1 MQTVKDALRE
11 IRRYPSAIAGLL
23 IVLMLVVLSIYV
35 VIAIPYREAITLW
48 RGGEGTW
55 RSLPRTVPP
64 AWINTFRSQK
74 LPETIDLD
82 SRKGAAE
89 RQETPLGEGKSV
101 TLLYTFDYQA
111 DDFPREINIFFET
124 SYKERAP
131 FASIT
136 WYTPDGR
143 EIAIADLGPAGR
155 FHQLPLRSGRQ
166 TVAENP
172 ATGWGCAA
180 GGGALCG
187 AQSPGEPAP
196 PEGDVSGEDSGHRV

>member
-143 EIAIADLGPAGR
+143 EIAIADLALQAGSTSYR
-155 FHQLPLRSGRQ
+155 FAQDDKLLRRIRRQ
-166 TVAENP
+166 VGDVPPEVGLFVAPNPPENP
-172 ATGWGCAA
+172 RP
-180 GGGALCG
+180 L
-187 AQSPGEPAP
+187 
-196 PEGDVSGEDSGHRV
+196 